1 MKQYLIMLCMI
12 FFSINTTA
20 QGNLLIAPARVV
32 FEGQSRMQELNLA
45 NTGKDTAR
53 YLISFIEIKMNEDGT
68 FKQISQPDSGQQF
81 ASGNLRY
88 FPRSVILAPNEA
100 QTIKIQLVKTS
111 QLAPGEYRSHIYFR
125 AESMEK
131 PLADRSALKDSFGL
145 SVKLIPVFG
154 ISIPVIIR
162 VGDTRAAA
170 NISGLTLTP
179 ENRLSMTFNRTGNA
193 SIYGGITVIHISEKG
208 KVSEVGVVNGL
219 AVYTPNLFRQFNINL
234 DDKQGVDYHKGML
247 RVVYTTKKGTVSTQL
262 AKAELQLK

>member
-1 MKQYLIMLCMI
+1 MKHYLIMLCMT
-12 FFSINTTA
+12 FFSMKAAA

-32 FEGQSRMQELNLA
+32 FEGQSRMHELNLA

-68 FKQISQPDSGQQF
+68 FEQISQPDSGQHF

-88 FPRSVILAPNEA
+88 FPRSVVLAPNEA
-100 QTIKIQLVKTS
+100 QTVKIQLVKTN
-111 QLAPGEYRSHIYFR
+111 QLSSGEYRSHIYFR
-125 AESMEK
+125 AESMAK
-131 PLADRSALKDSFGL
+131 PLDMNALKDSFGL
-145 SVKLIPVFG
+145 SVRLIPVFG

-162 VGDTRAAA
+162 VGDTNATA

-179 ENRLSMTFNRTGNA
+179 ENRLSMIFNRTGNA
-193 SIYGGITVIHISEKG
+193 SIYGGITVEHISGQG
-208 KVSEVGVVNGL
+208 KVSKVGTVNGL
-219 AVYTPNLFRQFNINL
+219 AVYTPNLSRQFQINL

-247 RVVYTTKKGTVSTQL
+247 RVIYTTKKGTISTQL